1 MWWKTVVGVLFVSM
15 LAGAFFFRPARDRGG
30 MDGSDQQTEANR
42 RLRLMTWN
50 IGYGNL
56 ESDTRAHSEDLPA
69 VAELI
74 LTNDPDAVAIQELTS
89 ADQLKRL
96 VVLLKDRYHG
106 FAGSNGNSDRVTAV
120 LVKQRPG
127 NNSPPQFASVPAGDK
142 LAAAAT
148 FRWTRELPEIV
159 LISAHADAF
168 KASRRRTFVSDLV
181 DWKHQKASGKT
192 VLIAA
197 DLNFE
202 VSTQKQT
209 GLFTD
214 NAKHDSESYAALLK
228 HFSDL
233 GRDAG
238 ATAVNA
244 RRIDYVFGPVG
255 ALAKR
260 AEVLRGTAIG
270 RMDHWPLLVEITF

>member
-1 MWWKTVVGVLFVSM
+1 MCWKTVVSVLFVSM
-15 LAGAFFFRPARDRGG
+15 LAGAFYFRPLRDRGG
-30 MDGSDQQTEANR
+30 LDGSDKHHGTNR
-42 RLRLMTWN
+42 HFRLMTWN

-56 ESDTRAHSEDLPA
+56 EADTRAHTEDLPA

-74 LTNDPDAVAIQELTS
+74 LSHDPDAVAIQELTS

-96 VVLLKDRYHG
+96 LVLLNDRYHG
-106 FAGSNGNSDRVTAV
+106 FAGSNGSSDRVTAV
-120 LVKQRPG
+120 LVRQRPG
-127 NNSPPQFASVPAGDK
+127 TNFLPQFLSVPAGDK
-142 LAAAAT
+142 FAAAAT
-148 FRWTRELPEIV
+148 FRWTGELPEIV
-159 LISAHADAF
+159 FISAHADAF
-168 KASRRRTFVSDLV
+168 RASRRRTFVADLV
-181 DWKHQKASGKT
+181 DWKRQKASGKT

-202 VSTQKQT
+202 VNTQKQA

-214 NAKHDSESYAALLK
+214 NAKHDSESYATLLK

-244 RRIDYVFGPVG
+244 RRIDYIFGPLG
-255 ALAKR
+255 ALATR
-260 AEVLRGTAIG
+260 AEVLRGGAIG
-270 RMDHWPLLVEITF
+270 RMDHWPLLVEIKF